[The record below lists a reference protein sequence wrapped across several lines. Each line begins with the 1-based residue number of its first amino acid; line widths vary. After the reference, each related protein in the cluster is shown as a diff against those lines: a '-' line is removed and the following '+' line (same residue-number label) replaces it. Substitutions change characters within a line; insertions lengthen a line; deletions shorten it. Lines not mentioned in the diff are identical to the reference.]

1 MREDRLAERLGLEL
15 DLEAGNT
22 AVGDDQPHDRR
33 AQLALLKGFELRCD
47 GEPVHLPLSAQRLLA
62 FLALQQRPV
71 NRVYVAG
78 VLWLDTSEER
88 ANANLRS
95 TLWRLRRPGHVL
107 VEATMTHLALAD
119 HVVVDVRQAEARAH
133 QLLDESDDWKTDPY
147 EVSLSGDLLPDW
159 YDDWVL
165 VERERF
171 RQLRLHALE
180 SLCARLTDAGK
191 FAHAVDAGLTAV
203 SAEPLRESA
212 HRTLVRAYLAEGNRA
227 EALRQY
233 RFCRKVLAEDL
244 GVTPSRE
251 MEELVKD
258 LRSTGGL

>member
-1 MREDRLAERLGLEL
+1 MAARLGLDL
-15 DLEAGNT
+15 DANPPADNEEPRGRQAE
-22 AVGDDQPHDRR
+22 
-33 AQLALLKGFELRCD
+33 LALLKGFELRCD
-47 GEPVHLPLSAQRLLA
+47 GQPVRLPLSAQRLLA

-78 VLWLDTSEER
+78 VLWLDSSEER

-95 TLWRLRRPGHVL
+95 TLWRLRRPGHLL
-107 VEATMTHLALAD
+107 VEATMTHLSLAD
-119 HVVVDVRQAEARAH
+119 DVAVDIRQAEAQARR
-133 QLLDESDDWKTDPY
+133 LLDEPDSWKTDPFD
-147 EVSLSGDLLPDW
+147 VSLSSDLLPDW

-180 SLCARLTDAGK
+180 SLCDRLTAAGK
-191 FAHAVDAGLTAV
+191 FAQAVDAGLTAV

-233 RFCRKVLAEDL
+233 RFCKKVLADDL
-244 GVTPSRE
+244 SVTPSPE
-251 MEELVKD
+251 MEELVSG
-258 LRSTGGL
+258 LRADGR

>member
-1 MREDRLAERLGLEL
+1 LAERLGLEL
-15 DLEAGNT
+15 DPELGHRAEGN
-22 AVGDDQPHDRR
+22 GQR
-33 AQLALLKGFELRCD
+33 AQLALLKGFELRCG

-62 FLALQQRPV
+62 FLALQPRPV

-78 VLWLDTSEER
+78 VLWLDASEER

-95 TLWRLRRPGHVL
+95 TLWRLRRPGYVL

-119 HVVVDVRQAEARAH
+119 DVLVDFRQAEASARR
-133 QLLDESDDWKTDPY
+133 LLDDSEEWNANPY

-180 SLCARLTDAGK
+180 SLCERLTAAGK
-191 FAHAVDAGLTAV
+191 FAQAVDAGLTAV

-212 HRTLVRAYLAEGNRA
+212 QRTLVRAYLAEGNAA

-233 RFCRKVLAEDL
+233 RFCRKVLADDL
-244 GVTPSRE
+244 GVVPSPE
-251 MEELVKD
+251 MEELVKG
-258 LRSTGGL
+258 LRQTNER

>member
-1 MREDRLAERLGLEL
+1 LAARLGLDIGPEL
-15 DLEAGNT
+15 ADKRDGSS
-22 AVGDDQPHDRR
+22 PR
-33 AQLALLKGFELRCD
+33 AHLALLKGFELKCD

-78 VLWLDTSEER
+78 VLWLDASEER

-95 TLWRLRRPGHVL
+95 TLWRLRRPGHEL
-107 VEATMTHLALAD
+107 VEATLTHLSLAD
-119 HVVVDVRQAEARAH
+119 GVSVDLRLAESHARL
-133 QLLDESDDWKTDPY
+133 LLDQTADWSADPY

-180 SLCARLTDAGK
+180 SLCERMTAAGK
-191 FAHAVDAGLTAV
+191 FAQAVDAGLSAV

-212 HRTLVRAYLAEGNRA
+212 HRTLVRAYLAEGNVA

-233 RFCRKVLAEDL
+233 RFCSKVLADDL
-244 GVTPSRE
+244 GIQPSAE
-251 MEELVKD
+251 MEALIKGLRQRDEL
-258 LRSTGGL
+258 